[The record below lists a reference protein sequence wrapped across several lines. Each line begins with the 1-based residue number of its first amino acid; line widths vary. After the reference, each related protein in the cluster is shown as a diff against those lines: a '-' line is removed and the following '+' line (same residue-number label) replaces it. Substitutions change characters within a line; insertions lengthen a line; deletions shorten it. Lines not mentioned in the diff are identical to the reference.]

1 MSKKIISF
9 GFTSK
14 KLIIPFLFT
23 LTQII
28 NDIFNKYYP
37 EYDKNCTKDCEKIEN
52 NILNSFALAIGG
64 MLVIIIPHIKRFS
77 DKNEQFERKINHTK
91 LKILF
96 HYFILLVIYGLMTV
110 TIKFIDN
117 IKNQDVSTPPHLYGL
132 CIKEAFEIVFLS
144 VVSYILLKYKIFIH
158 NIIGLIFFCITCV
171 SIDLILNT
179 LQQELKNVLKFV
191 LENIIYILL
200 ESAFFTY
207 QKYMMEKL

>member
-52 NILNSFALAIGG
+52 SILNSFAFSIGG

-77 DKNEQFERKINHTK
+77 DKNE
-91 LKILF
+91 
-96 HYFILLVIYGLMTV
+96 
-110 TIKFIDN
+110 
-117 IKNQDVSTPPHLYGL
+117 
-132 CIKEAFEIVFLS
+132 
-144 VVSYILLKYKIFIH
+144 
-158 NIIGLIFFCITCV
+158 
-171 SIDLILNT
+171 
-179 LQQELKNVLKFV
+179 
-191 LENIIYILL
+191 
-200 ESAFFTY
+200 
-207 QKYMMEKL
+207 